1 VQTIAEQHAAIADML
16 PKVFTAKAGQPI
28 TWKMMGGQHTISF
41 GVPPYFPPVQFLK
54 DGTVRLNPELAPP
67 RGGAPTPPAAVL
79 NDESNNGGAGGVVK
93 IDGGTYSGNG
103 FWSSGFIG
111 SDPYIEYT
119 LRIAKPG
126 RYRYACLLHPSMVGT
141 VVITP

>member
-1 VQTIAEQHAAIADML
+1 ML
-16 PKVFTAKAGQPI
+16 PKVFTAKAGAPI

-54 DGTVRLNPELAPP
+54 DGTVRINPKLTPP
-67 RGGAPTPPAAVL
+67 AGGAPTPPSDAA
-79 NDESNNGGAGGVVK
+79 NENGNGGGGGIQK
-93 IDGGTYSGNG
+93 IDGGTYSGSG

-111 SDPYIEYT
+111 SDPYLEYT

-126 RYRYACLLHPSMVGT
+126 RYRYACLLHSGMVGT
-141 VVITP
+141 LVITP